1 MYQHAYPVRNP
12 MHGTLNIQVSN
23 SEGTVG
29 KCKLFARDCVKGSS
43 LITMLVITVHFLLAL
58 ASSLPPQILP
68 GAKRATDLD
77 RGRFPAPTP
86 GRETRHGIR
95 RESSP
100 PWPSFSRRPVLPSL
114 SPTGTSGTSL
124 RPTCPISSPGRSPR
138 RPPRSLTHPQ
148 I

>member
-29 KCKLFARDCVKGSS
+29 GCKLFARDCVKGSS
-43 LITMLVITVHFLLAL
+43 LITLLVITVHFLLAL

-68 GAKRATDLD
+68 GAKRATDLE
-77 RGRFPAPTP
+77 RGRFPIPDSRPRNAP
-86 GRETRHGIR
+86 RDQAQLK
-95 RESSP
+95 

-114 SPTGTSGTSL
+114 NPTGTSGKSL

-138 RPPRSLTHPQ
+138 RPPRSLRHPQ